1 MSSSG
6 AATSHCAVSEAEAKL
21 RAAGYRLTPQRRAVL
36 NVFFEGHGHLTAAQV
51 HSLLRVARPNASL
64 VTVYRTLELLTEA
77 RILSRLNLKD
87 GAHRYELSR
96 ECSDRPPAEHPA
108 DGVAVNNHHHHI
120 LCTQCGAVAEFDG
133 CIVDALSERLEQLT
147 GFNITDHWM
156 EMWGLCARCKLGT
169 NDGQQTDTEEC

>member
-1 MSSSG
+1 MLLGEQLRCCDFSLV
-6 AATSHCAVSEAEAKL
+6 VSEAEANL
-21 RAAGYRLTPQRRAVL
+21 RRRHRLTPQRAVL
-36 NVFFEGHGHLTAAQV
+36 NVFFEGHGHLTQPKFTLCFAWHGPTPV
-51 HSLLRVARPNASL
+51 WSRRG
-64 VTVYRTLELLTEA
+64 TLELH
-77 RILSRLNLKD
+77 RGQILSRLNL
-87 GAHRYELSR
+87 GRCAPHELSR

-133 CIVDALSERLEQLT
+133 CIVDSLSERLEQLT

>member
-1 MSSSG
+1 MLRLLIVRFPRLRRNCAPPATGLRRSDARCSTCSSKDTD
-6 AATSHCAVSEAEAKL
+6 TSQQPKFTLCFAWH
-21 RAAGYRLTPQRRAVL
+21 GPTPVWSRC
-36 NVFFEGHGHLTAAQV
+36 
-51 HSLLRVARPNASL
+51 
-64 VTVYRTLELLTEA
+64 RTLELLTEA

-133 CIVDALSERLEQLT
+133 CIVDSLSERLEQLT